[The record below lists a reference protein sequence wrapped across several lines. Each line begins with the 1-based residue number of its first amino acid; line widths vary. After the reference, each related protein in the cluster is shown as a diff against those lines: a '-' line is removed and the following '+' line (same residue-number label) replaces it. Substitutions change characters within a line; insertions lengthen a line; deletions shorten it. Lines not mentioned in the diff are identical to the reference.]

1 MSTRLS
7 RKSAAYQ
14 NPAWD
19 QSASTA
25 ASKGWYF
32 CLPGTS
38 SVFSSAHWLVTPAA
52 ARACRVISR

>member
-19 QSASTA
+19 QSASA
-25 ASKGWYF
+25 VASKGW
-32 CLPGTS
+32 
-38 SVFSSAHWLVTPAA
+38 
-52 ARACRVISR
+52 